1 MSTAK
6 VSPVSLLELRA
17 DRRVRPGSVRH
28 RMPLERAKPAPRRA
42 TSSGWP
48 RQAGNC
54 EMLSFQK
61 WGAFSNRVRIRQGQ
75 QLLKSLRQKLS
86 AITVIRSLRQD
97 IGFRNR
103 SRGAT
108 AQH

>member
-1 MSTAK
+1 
-6 VSPVSLLELRA
+6 
-17 DRRVRPGSVRH
+17 
-28 RMPLERAKPAPRRA
+28 
-42 TSSGWP
+42 
-48 RQAGNC
+48 
-54 EMLSFQK
+54 
-61 WGAFSNRVRIRQGQ
+61 
-75 QLLKSLRQKLS
+75 LS

>member
-1 MSTAK
+1 
-6 VSPVSLLELRA
+6 
-17 DRRVRPGSVRH
+17 
-28 RMPLERAKPAPRRA
+28 
-42 TSSGWP
+42 
-48 RQAGNC
+48 
-54 EMLSFQK
+54 MLSFQK

-97 IGFRNR
+97 IDFRNR